1 MNELQ
6 EKVIAEK
13 FPIGTK
19 VKYYPI
25 KAINRFK
32 ETTIKSEPWEVGGSI
47 VLKVEGVRGGVD
59 IEHLEVL

>member
-6 EKVIAEK
+6 EKVIAAK
-13 FPIGTK
+13 FPIGTE

-25 KAINRFK
+25 SFSSSFK

-47 VLKVEGVRGGVD
+47 VLRVEGVRGGVD
-59 IEHLEVL
+59 IENLEVL